1 MGAMIDGVWHSEPGA
16 ETSGGAFQRPPTKFR
31 GTIEAGGRHPP
42 AAGRYRLYVSLACPW
57 AHRTLI
63 FRKLKGLEAMIDV
76 SVVHWLMGGDG
87 WTFEPGEGVVPDPDG
102 ARFLREVY
110 LRADAHYTGK
120 VTVPALWDTVEK
132 TIVNNESAEIIR
144 ILNAAFDDLG
154 AKPGDYYPQ
163 ALRGEIDALN
173 ARIYDAV
180 NNGVYRAGFAR
191 SQEAYDEAVTAL
203 FDTLDWLE
211 GLLGERTH
219 LCGETIT
226 EADWRLFT
234 TLVRFDAAYH
244 GHFKC
249 NIRRLVDYP
258 SLTRY
263 MHRLLSV
270 AGVAETVDLGHIKR
284 HYYLS
289 HPWLDPT
296 GIVPAGPANGLPRR
310 R

>member
-1 MGAMIDGVWHSEPGA
+1 MHNPG
-16 ETSGGAFQRPPTKFR
+16 
-31 GTIEAGGRHPP
+31 
-42 AAGRYRLYVSLACPW
+42 YVSLACPW
-57 AHRTLI
+57 AHRALI
-63 FRKLKGLEAMIDV
+63 FRMLKGLEAMIDV
-76 SVVHWLMGGDG
+76 SVVHWLMADDG
-87 WTFEPGEGVVPDPDG
+87 WTFEPGEGVVPDPEG
-102 ARFLREVY
+102 ARFLRDVY

-120 VTVPALWDTVEK
+120 VTVPVLWDTVEK

-144 ILNAAFDDLG
+144 MLNSAFDDLG
-154 AKPGDYYPQ
+154 AKPGDYYPER
-163 ALRGEIDALN
+163 LRGEIDALN
-173 ARIYDAV
+173 AQIYDTV

-191 SQEAYDEAVTAL
+191 SQAAYDEAVTAL
-203 FDTLDWLE
+203 FDTLDWLD
-211 GLLGERTH
+211 GLLSDQTY

-249 NIRRLVDYP
+249 NIRRLADYP

-289 HPWLDPT
+289 HPWLDPA
-296 GIVPAGPANGLPRR
+296 GIVPAGPADGLPRPQ
-310 R
+310 